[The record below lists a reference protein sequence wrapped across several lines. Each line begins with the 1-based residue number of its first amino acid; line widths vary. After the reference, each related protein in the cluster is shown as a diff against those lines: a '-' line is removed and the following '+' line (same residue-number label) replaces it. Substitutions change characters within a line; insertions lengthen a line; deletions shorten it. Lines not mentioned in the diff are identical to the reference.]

1 AKPAYRSYPSGHSTL
16 GYSVGVTLA
25 RLVPA
30 KAGVIMARAQD
41 YAMSRE
47 YCGAHYPSDTQ
58 ASEVIGTMAATLL
71 LSDPRLADKIAA
83 ARAELA
89 RM

>member
-1 AKPAYRSYPSGHSTL
+1 
-16 GYSVGVTLA
+16 
-25 RLVPA
+25 
-30 KAGVIMARAQD
+30 
-41 YAMSRE
+41 
-47 YCGAHYPSDTQ
+47 
-58 ASEVIGTMAATLL
+58 VIGTMAATLL